1 MSTPAKSGAAE
12 AVLSGVTG
20 LLEKQTDAIK
30 EYMTIRFQELE
41 VELKEVKNMLQAL
54 QKVSSGAKKATKVAD
69 SAEGAAASTASGA
82 APAASTAA
90 KPAITN
96 NSLLWF
102 KQRYTASEEFRN
114 KYTTAAMRTTLA
126 EDKSIKGTGE
136 ARTKAEAGKAWNLL
150 KELEAKHTDTSTKSL
165 MALFKEEFEQAKK
178 DASAAPAQQNA
189 EPSTP

>member
-12 AVLSGVTG
+12 AVISGVTG

-54 QKVSSGAKKATKVAD
+54 QKVSSGAKKATKVTE
-69 SAEGAAASTASGA
+69 SAEAASSSAGGA

-90 KPAITN
+90 KPPITN

-102 KQRYTASEEFRN
+102 KQQYSTSEEFRN
-114 KYTTAAMRTTLA
+114 KYTNTDMRTTLA
-126 EDKSIKGTGE
+126 ADKSIKGTGE

-150 KELEAKHTDTSTKSL
+150 KDLESKHTDTSTKPL
-165 MALFKEEFEQAKK
+165 MVLFKEEFEQAKK